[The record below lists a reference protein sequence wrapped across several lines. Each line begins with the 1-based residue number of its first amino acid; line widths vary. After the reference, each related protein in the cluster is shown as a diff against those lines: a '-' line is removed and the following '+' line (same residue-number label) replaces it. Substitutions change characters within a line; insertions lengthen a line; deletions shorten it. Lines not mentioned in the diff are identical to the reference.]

1 MTHSHQTQQWR
12 SPTARRHV
20 TFDTKLQ
27 EQEQEEQEEDRA
39 AWAGWDNPFHLQ
51 GELSQ
56 EADTILALWRRGCLD
71 TYRDGHCHMSADSLA
86 SCRSAAS

>member
-1 MTHSHQTQQWR
+1 MYSSHSIYKSKLR
-12 SPTARRHV
+12 SPTSRRHV
-20 TFDTKLQ
+20 TFNT
-27 EQEQEEQEEDRA
+27 EQQGQEEDRA

-71 TYRDGHCHMSADSLA
+71 TYRDDHCQQLMISSFFT
-86 SCRSAAS
+86 